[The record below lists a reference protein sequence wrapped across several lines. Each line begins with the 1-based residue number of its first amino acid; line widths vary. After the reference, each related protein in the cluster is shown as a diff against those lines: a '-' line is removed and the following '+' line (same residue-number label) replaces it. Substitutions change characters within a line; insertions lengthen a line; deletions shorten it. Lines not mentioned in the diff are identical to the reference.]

1 MLLERERAWGPSRS
15 LFPILMGLDRA
26 MVPASTAVDSLP
38 AAPDVPHVC
47 DKIRIRF
54 RKGAGLRFL
63 SHHDLMR
70 TMERMLRRAALP
82 FRRTQGFHPKARLVF
97 ALSLPLG
104 VIGCEEVVEIELD
117 QVLPLE
123 ELEQRLRRQAPPGLE
138 LLSLRRIE
146 PKMGAQV
153 RRLTYR
159 LPVPAERTASLA
171 QRIADVLAAEECWV
185 QRERPSPRRVN
196 IRPFLAELRFSAL
209 LEMTLW
215 LTPVGTARPDEVLG
229 LLGLEDLPAAGC
241 VLERSRLELHDEV
254 MP

>member
-1 MLLERERAWGPSRS
+1 
-15 LFPILMGLDRA
+15 
-26 MVPASTAVDSLP
+26 MVPESTTADPLP
-38 AAPDVPHVC
+38 VAPEPLRETRAPATRC
-47 DKIRIRF
+47 QEKFRIRF

-82 FRRTQGFHPKARLVF
+82 FHSTQGFHPKARLVF

-104 VIGCEEVVEIELD
+104 VIGCEEVVELELD
-117 QVLPLE
+117 QAVPLE
-123 ELEQRLRRQAPPGLE
+123 ELQERLRQQAPPGLE
-138 LLSLRRIE
+138 LLSLRRIA

-159 LPVPAERTASLA
+159 LLVPAERTASLT
-171 QRIADVLAAEECWV
+171 QRIADILAAEECWV
-185 QRERPSPRRVN
+185 ERQRPSPRQVN
-196 IRPFLAELRFSAL
+196 VRPFLSELSLAPSRIDGASHL

-215 LTPVGTARPDEVLG
+215 LMPAGTARPDEVLT

-241 VLERSRLELHDEV
+241 VLERSRLELHDEL
-254 MP
+254 MPLTSEGIA